1 VTEGCSAGMNAFD
14 EANSMVQLLVAH
26 KRPVS
31 RGGAT
36 EKKRWCATGLSP
48 RMIVFRGE
56 SHE

>member
-1 VTEGCSAGMNAFD
+1 
-14 EANSMVQLLVAH
+14 MVQLLVAH